1 VFDDSSKAS
10 YGPNLTHLA
19 SRTTFASGSYPL
31 THDNLVQWVRNAPS
45 MIPMSSQDCRL
56 PPGDGICVGM
66 PSFIENTPPGQQSM
80 TQQQAE
86 DIADFLL
93 EQK

>member
-1 VFDDSSKAS
+1 
-10 YGPNLTHLA
+10 
-19 SRTTFASGSYPL
+19 
-31 THDNLVQWVRNAPS
+31 
-45 MIPMSSQDCRL
+45 
-56 PPGDGICVGM
+56 M
-66 PSFIENTPPGQQSM
+66 PSFIEDTPPGMKSM

>member
-1 VFDDSSKAS
+1 
-10 YGPNLTHLA
+10 
-19 SRTTFASGSYPL
+19 
-31 THDNLVQWVRNAPS
+31 

-56 PPGDGICVGM
+56 PPGDGHLRGHAVVHRATRRPGM
-66 PSFIENTPPGQQSM
+66 KSM

>member
-1 VFDDSSKAS
+1 
-10 YGPNLTHLA
+10 
-19 SRTTFASGSYPL
+19 
-31 THDNLVQWVRNAPS
+31 
-45 MIPMSSQDCRL
+45 
-56 PPGDGICVGM
+56 M
-66 PSFIENTPPGQQSM
+66 PSFVENTPTTGGYKEM

>member
-1 VFDDSSKAS
+1 
-10 YGPNLTHLA
+10 
-19 SRTTFASGSYPL
+19 
-31 THDNLVQWVRNAPS
+31 

-56 PPGDGICVGM
+56 PPSPSNICVGM
-66 PSFIENTPPGQQSM
+66 PSFTEDTPPGMKSM

>member
-1 VFDDSSKAS
+1 
-10 YGPNLTHLA
+10 
-19 SRTTFASGSYPL
+19 
-31 THDNLVQWVRNAPS
+31 

-66 PSFIENTPPGQQSM
+66 PSFVDNTPKGMESM
-80 TQQQAE
+80 TKQQAD